1 MRDAIATK
9 RSRRLM
15 LVAVGLLAA
24 VAVLPLLVPP
34 SALSFPAGFGGHGA
48 QLREGLWGERV
59 QGGLRSR
66 GGDGACGRPPPPG
79 CGRP

>member
-24 VAVLPLLVPP
+24 AAVLPLLVPP
-34 SALSFPAGFGGHGA
+34 SAVGWDLLPLEESWPREPDLRD
-48 QLREGLWGERV
+48 QLPKG
-59 QGGLRSR
+59 R
-66 GGDGACGRPPPPG
+66 G
-79 CGRP
+79 